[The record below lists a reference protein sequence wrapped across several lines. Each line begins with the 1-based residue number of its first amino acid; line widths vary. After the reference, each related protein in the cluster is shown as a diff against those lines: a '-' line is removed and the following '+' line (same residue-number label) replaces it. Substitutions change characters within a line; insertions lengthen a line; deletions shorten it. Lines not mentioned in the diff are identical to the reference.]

1 LSPTQLKI
9 INDQDSQYIT
19 VLAGPGSGK
28 TKILTHKLASLI
40 LLEDI
45 KYEQLLMLTFSRAD
59 ATEFKTRLKSLIGN
73 AANFVDIKTFHSYC
87 FDLLGKIGTIEKT
100 EQVITEATARI
111 MNGDIDPVDIT
122 KTVLVIDEAQ
132 DMDQNIFE
140 LLEIL
145 MRKNEDMRVIAVG
158 DDDQNIFEF
167 RGSSAVYMQKF
178 IGQKQAATYELLTNY
193 RSKSNLVDFANQ
205 FATKMSGRLKANAIM
220 PYTQENGVIKITSYR
235 HNRLLLPFVENL
247 LESERI
253 GSTCVLTRTNNEA
266 LKVSG
271 MLQKAGVPTRLI
283 QTNEGFLL
291 ADLAELRY
299 FSDQLQLGEDTIII
313 DDEKWLLTRK
323 SFDQNFRRS
332 ELIDYCNKLM
342 QDFETLYPERKYLTD
357 FKMFL
362 RESKLEDFIAGS
374 NDTVF
379 VGTIHKSKGK
389 EFDSI
394 YLMLDQLKIRTA
406 EEARQ
411 LYVAI
416 TRAKSNLIIHYN
428 GDFLNHIKTEALVYR
443 ADSREYDTPD
453 ELVMQT
459 SHFDIHLDY
468 FLDPKRQHL
477 ISELRSGDPL
487 RYNQGY
493 CLNQKGQS
501 ILKFSRKFMEKISN
515 AEKIGYE
522 PSMARVRFVVYWKK
536 EEKEQEC
543 QLVLPQ
549 LHFRRK

>member
-1 LSPTQLKI
+1 
-9 INDQDSQYIT
+9 
-19 VLAGPGSGK
+19 
-28 TKILTHKLASLI
+28 
-40 LLEDI
+40 
-45 KYEQLLMLTFSRAD
+45 
-59 ATEFKTRLKSLIGN
+59 
-73 AANFVDIKTFHSYC
+73 
-87 FDLLGKIGTIEKT
+87 
-100 EQVITEATARI
+100 
-111 MNGDIDPVDIT
+111 
-122 KTVLVIDEAQ
+122 
-132 DMDQNIFE
+132 
-140 LLEIL
+140 
-145 MRKNEDMRVIAVG
+145 
-158 DDDQNIFEF
+158 
-167 RGSSAVYMQKF
+167 
-178 IGQKQAATYELLTNY
+178 
-193 RSKSNLVDFANQ
+193 
-205 FATKMSGRLKANAIM
+205 
-220 PYTQENGVIKITSYR
+220 
-235 HNRLLLPFVENL
+235 
-247 LESERI
+247 
-253 GSTCVLTRTNNEA
+253 
-266 LKVSG
+266 
-271 MLQKAGVPTRLI
+271 
-283 QTNEGFLL
+283 
-291 ADLAELRY
+291 
-299 FSDQLQLGEDTIII
+299 
-313 DDEKWLLTRK
+313 
-323 SFDQNFRRS
+323 
-332 ELIDYCNKLM
+332 M

-394 YLMLDQLKIRTA
+394 YLMLDQPKIKTA

-493 CLNQKGQS
+493 CLNQQGQN
-501 ILKFSRKFMEKISN
+501 ILRFSRKFLEKISN

-536 EEKEQEC
+536 EDTKQEC